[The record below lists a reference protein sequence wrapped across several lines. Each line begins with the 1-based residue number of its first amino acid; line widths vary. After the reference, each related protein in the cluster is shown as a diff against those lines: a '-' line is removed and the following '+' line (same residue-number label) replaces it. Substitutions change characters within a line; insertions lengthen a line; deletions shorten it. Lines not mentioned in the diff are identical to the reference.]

1 MHERL
6 HTKQEEAAY
15 LAHEYQKNP
24 HLFEHKTFVDDAAML
39 SEFGIHIPGKEDF
52 VAGALKLWPE
62 DFIVEEVSKEGEVAS
77 VASPKDRVRKGGTP
91 TKVLNAT
98 LIKCNISTLEA
109 ISDIARVLSISLE
122 DIGYAGMK
130 DKDAITAQRISL
142 RGVSIEK
149 AQAIES
155 PFFFLTDFEYGKGVI
170 QRGALQGN
178 RFTILV
184 RTGVPLSEAAHGS
197 VVARALNSVAEGGF
211 YNFFYLQ
218 RFSMPRLRNYQW
230 AYDMLRGNYE
240 QAVLDILTV
249 STEREMPFFQNV
261 RADIKKS
268 WGKWQEV
275 QDILAPF
282 PLFFVHE
289 QKIVAHLAAHPA
301 DFAGALQTI
310 PEQITIWFNALGS
323 LFFNKKIAECV
334 VQGQQPPADLPF
346 FLSVQVKDQ
355 SVYKDMLSRYGL
367 WPIPFANLAPFPF
380 IKTKGGH
387 ATPTKSFAKILK
399 GEIVD
404 QGLLLQFE
412 LGKGQYATTFLSH
425 IFNLLSGP
433 LPTGVRTERV
443 DTRGLL
449 GEAGLAT
456 ILQQFESVIQQPDE
470 NDFTKLV
477 AKGD

>member
-6 HTKQEEAAY
+6 HTKQEESAY

-24 HLFEHKTFVDDAAML
+24 HLFERKTFVDDAPML
-39 SEFGIHIPGKEDF
+39 GEFGIQIPGKEDF

-62 DFIVEEVSKEGEVAS
+62 DFIVEEISKEGEVAS
-77 VASPKDRVRKGGTP
+77 VMSPKDRILKGGTP
-91 TKVLNAT
+91 TKVLTAT
-98 LIKCNISTLEA
+98 LVKCNISTLEA
-109 ISDIARVLSISLE
+109 ICDIARLLTIPTD

-170 QRGALQGN
+170 QRGALRGN

-184 RTGVPLSEAAHGS
+184 RTPVPLSDPAFGS
-197 VVARALNSVAEGGF
+197 TVARALERVATEGF

-230 AYDMLRGNYE
+230 AYDILRGDYK

-249 STEREMPFFQNV
+249 SAEREMPFFKNI
-261 RADIKKS
+261 RADIKKT

-282 PLFFVHE
+282 PMFFVHE
-289 QKIVAHLAAHPA
+289 QKIVAHLVAHPT

-310 PEQITIWFNALGS
+310 PEQITIWLNALGS
-323 LFFNKKIAECV
+323 LFFNKKIAEYV
-334 VQGQQPPADLPF
+334 LRGQKPPSDLPF
-346 FLSVQVKDQ
+346 FLSVQAKDQ
-355 SVYKDMLSRYGL
+355 DVYKDMLVRYGL

-387 ATPTKSFAKILK
+387 ATPTKSFAKILQGK
-399 GEIVD
+399 IVD

-425 IFNLLSGP
+425 VFNLLSGP
-433 LPTGVRTERV
+433 LPPGSVLDRT
-443 DTRGLL
+443 DTRLELGQESLAGLL
-449 GEAGLAT
+449 AH
-456 ILQQFESVIQQPDE
+456 FESVIQQPDE
-470 NDFTKLV
+470 NDFAKLV